1 MVCRVCLVGGSA
13 KKLLEEMVFL
23 LEKLTFS
30 ILGAV
35 IIYRSWW
42 GVAKN
47 STQRASMDAGVKH
60 LSVHICLLRRQ
71 ARVKIPGTNW
81 KQWRNTFQWVPGS
94 L

>member
-35 IIYRSWW
+35 IIHRSWW

-60 LSVHICLLRRQ
+60 LSVHICQIWSPYYKKDIKLIEGVQRR
-71 ARVKIPGTNW
+71 AT
-81 KQWRNTFQWVPGS
+81 
-94 L
+94 